1 MLLSAPTA
9 WFTTVSMNSV
19 FCTLLLRKLPQEQLF
34 ELIGKVSFIHFMK
47 ILPLEI
53 TEILLTLHETF
64 VLPAFCWQASEKT

>member
-1 MLLSAPTA
+1 MRLRA

-34 ELIGKVSFIHFMK
+34 ELIGKVSVIRFMK
-47 ILPLEI
+47 ILSLEI
-53 TEILLTLHETF
+53 TEILLTLHGTF